1 MKYQVDRLRD
11 RITKL
16 ASSARAPE
24 GGVTRLSYTPAYREA
39 MGLVRGFMEEA
50 GMKVRIDP
58 LGNIFG
64 RFDGNHESL
73 PVVLTGSHLDS
84 VPNGGRFDGVLG
96 LISAIE
102 CVNGWKDAG
111 WKPDRPC
118 LGVIFNLAEQERA
131 R

>member
-1 MKYQVDRLRD
+1 MKYRVDRLRE
-11 RITKL
+11 RIDKL
-16 ASSARAPE
+16 ASSARTPE
-24 GGVTRLSYTPAYREA
+24 GGVTRLSYTPAYHEG

-64 RFDGNHESL
+64 RVNGDDESL

-84 VPNGGRFDGVLG
+84 VPNGGKFDGALG

-102 CVNGWKDAG
+102 CVNG
-111 WKPDRPC
+111 
-118 LGVIFNLAEQERA
+118 
-131 R
+131 